1 MSAKKEKLKM
11 KLSDLTAAEQAGL
24 SSLLST
30 ERVGG
35 TTPGNFGE
43 SLWGK
48 HGRKNSH
55 YARGGGK
62 LLHRLRAMLLVKQV
76 DWLDGFTRW
85 RLTALGETLAWKL
98 SGKLPPKPRKKKRG
112 LGPGAAGVAAQIRD
126 GIKATK
132 TNTRRK

>member
-1 MSAKKEKLKM
+1 M

-30 ERVGG
+30 ERIGG

-43 SLWGK
+43 SLWGD
-48 HGRKNSH
+48 GNRMNSH

-62 LLHRLRAMLLVKQV
+62 LLNRLEAMGLAHRVR
-76 DWLDGFTRW
+76 WFERWERW
-85 RLTALGETLAWKL
+85 RLTPKGEKLAGQIVAKEIPL
-98 SGKLPPKPRKKKRG
+98 PKPKKKRG
-112 LGPGAAGVAAQIRD
+112 LGPGAAGVAATIRQ
-126 GIKATK
+126 GLKATR